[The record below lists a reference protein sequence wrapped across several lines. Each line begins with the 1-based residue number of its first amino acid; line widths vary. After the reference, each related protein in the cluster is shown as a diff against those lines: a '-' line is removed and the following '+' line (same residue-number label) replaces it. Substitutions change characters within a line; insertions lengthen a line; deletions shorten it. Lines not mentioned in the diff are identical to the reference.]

1 MAEYRF
7 IENIRDYFNPGY
19 FTEDFGKSVATE
31 AGLDSKGLK
40 SIDERFSKLSELY
53 RQYKNIIVNG
63 NLVPKYKIE
72 ETHKFHTEL
81 LKLLG
86 YELTAPYMEWLYI
99 TETSVIPVRHIY
111 RQGGKTTLLIME
123 MQTMIPVGDTEPDGL
138 FGQHYDEEN
147 IPDVREQRYRF
158 SQWEKV
164 IPIPVPEDCK
174 INPSI
179 INRAIDEIFTL
190 PEEKRRPNYILMLAG
205 NKVFLLDQ
213 KEWHNGSYVIFDIE
227 QLLIDVTDKQRNKN
241 FFALFYLLC
250 GKNALAGESETALMS
265 RLHEASVKNAYSVT
279 QDLKTGVVN
288 AIETL
293 ANEAIHY
300 KRDVLKEEF
309 DETQESFAQDVKD
322 DCLTIIYRL
331 LFLFYAEAKPE
342 LGILPMKDETYLH
355 GYSLEMLRDLEQ
367 TPMQSD
373 ETNNGYFFHDSLW
386 RLFNMIHE
394 GYNENSEMP
403 YRTFSIR
410 KIDSPLFDDE
420 TLSVLKG
427 VKFRNS
433 EWQKIIRELSLSQEK
448 SDKRRGTIYYTN
460 LGINQLGSVYE
471 SLLAYRGFYASE
483 EFIEVHKANKPED
496 GTFLVPR
503 RRLEEF
509 KPNEI
514 LREGAL
520 DGQKKKRKNKEEGE
534 GKIVSHDQG
543 KFIYRLN
550 GIDRKKSASY
560 YTPEVLT
567 KSTVKYTLSGYKEK
581 LKNGEMRASDIL
593 KLKILEPAMGAAAFQ
608 NEVINQLAE
617 LYIRYYE
624 KENNIRLSADERPME
639 VQRVKAF
646 IATRNTYGVD
656 LNLTAI
662 ELGKLSLW
670 LNVMHPNMETPYFG
684 THLAWGNAVIGAWF
698 KVYSL
703 HDFYKEP
710 AQRGNHFSGYELV
723 KWWERNAHK
732 ISFSKGKQKRVIRKT
747 GKDSLEIYHFLLPDA
762 GMLSIMNESEL
773 KKAHPQEAKRM
784 ATIKNGW
791 LKPITI
797 DEVKRLRDISAGID
811 KLLEGYFKYQCKV
824 EAATASGFTVKGIPS
839 RPRELFSYAFKQS
852 ISDTRNNSASEYYK
866 LKTIMDYW
874 CSLWYWNIE
883 DAGELPNRETYWTD
897 IEDIIGS
904 VMQEVTSENSATK
917 QTSSTSREDKEQLS
931 LTFEEED
938 GTCFCAR
945 EPDFDEEADDQ
956 EEIAAPVSKQE
967 AESLIGSMKNRRLS
981 LGNSRTK
988 IVKDL
993 AEHYRFFHPMLEF
1006 IEVFWLRDGF
1016 DIICGNPPWLKYEFK
1031 DEDIVQ
1037 EKYPEVAIRKSLNA
1051 AAIRKKLASIFEE
1064 NPSMEKAYYDEL
1076 INYVASSAFMN
1087 AKCNYPLLEG
1097 QQTNLY
1103 KCVLENGFSLL
1114 SPTGFMGLLHPEG
1127 IYDDPNGQPLRK
1139 EVYHRLRYH
1148 FQYLNEYLLFAEIG
1162 DRKTYSTNIYG
1173 SYKDVKF
1180 DSINN
1185 LFIPATIDDCY
1196 NSDDSTPV
1204 GGIKVN
1210 GKWNIIGHTDRI
1222 ITYTEEELA
1231 ILGRA
1236 FNENED
1242 SDRVKLGTIHA
1253 KKVLKI
1259 LDKLSEFKKRVKDW
1273 GEDKK
1278 IEVAFDEANDAKA
1291 GNIKRHTQYPD
1302 MNRYE
1307 LIYSG
1312 PHIFVANPLYK
1323 TPQIISEQKADYDC
1337 LDLSKTDENYVPR
1350 TNYIPAIDLIS
1361 FKKRIQGFKT
1371 GNDGMGNE
1379 TYDCWMDLYR
1389 VGVRKMLNIEGERTL
1404 TPAILPPRT
1413 SHINGIV
1420 STTFPKTDD
1429 IIEFAGITASVI
1441 MDFVVKTIG
1450 ARNISSSRI
1459 ESFQMGVEKKYQD
1472 ALFSRTL
1479 LLNCVNKYYSELW
1492 KSGWRDSYKE
1502 QSWSL
1507 SDPRLKQFS
1516 VLSSEWD
1523 KNTPLR
1529 NYFER
1534 RQALIE
1540 IDVLVAMA
1548 LGLSYDDLK
1557 TIYQVQFPVLQEYDD
1572 ETWYDANGSIVF
1584 TTNKGLVGVGVE
1596 RKGNPKKNVLGWE
1609 DIRGELSA
1617 DGLVYQGTSEN
1628 FSYIM
1633 PADKSE
1639 IYAGDEYSFVAPYT
1653 RCNRLADYKRAWDF
1667 FENKIK

>member
-448 SDKRRGTIYYTN
+448 SDKRRGRISYSN

-471 SLLAYRGFYASE
+471 SLLAYRGFYAAE
-483 EFIEVHKANKPED
+483 EFIEVHEAGKQTDE
-496 GTFLVPR
+496 TYLVVRSR
-503 RRLEEF
+503 RDHF
-509 KPNEI
+509 KDNEI
-514 LREGAL
+514 LRQN
-520 DGQKKKRKNKEEGE
+520 DSIKKRKGKNKSESSEGE
-534 GKIVSHDQG
+534 NKMVVHDQW

-550 GIDRKKSASY
+550 GRDRKKSASY
-560 YTPEVLT
+560 YTPEELT
-567 KSTVKYTLSGYKEK
+567 ASTVKYTLKGYKEK
-581 LKNGEMRASDIL
+581 LDKGEMKAVELLR
-593 KLKILEPAMGAAAFQ
+593 LKILEPAMGAAAFQ

-617 LYIRYYE
+617 MYIRYYE
-624 KENNIRLSADERPME
+624 KEHDMHIPADERPME
-639 VQRVKAF
+639 IQKAKAY

-684 THLAWGNAVIGAWF
+684 THLAWGNAVIGAWL

-703 HDFYKEP
+703 KDVYKEII
-710 AQRGNHFSGYELV
+710 RSGNRQGCELV
-723 KWWERNAHK
+723 KWWERKPHMVR
-732 ISFSKGKQKRVIRKT
+732 FSKGKQKRVIRSK
-747 GKDSLEIYHFLLPDA
+747 GKDNLEIYHFLLPDYN
-762 GMLSIMNESEL
+762 MLGILSVKDLKEQYPLES
-773 KKAHPQEAKRM
+773 KRM
-784 ATIKNGW
+784 VSIKNDW
-791 LKPITI
+791 TKPIT
-797 DEVKRLRDISAGID
+797 DSDVKRLRRLSEGID
-811 KLLEGYFKYQCKV
+811 KLLEGYIEYQCRV
-824 EAATASGFTVKGIPS
+824 EAATANGFNVKGLPV
-839 RPRELFSYAFKQS
+839 RQRELFSYSLKQS
-852 ISDTRNNSASEYYK
+852 ISDTRNSSTSEYYK
-866 LKTIMDYW
+866 LKTILDYW
-874 CSLWYWNIE
+874 CALWYWDFENAADI
-883 DAGELPNRETYWTD
+883 PNRDTYWND
-897 IEDIIGS
+897 LENIIGLNLP
-904 VMQEVTSENSATK
+904 ETK
-917 QTSSTSREDKEQLS
+917 EKVDSTSNNNNDSEQGAFN
-931 LTFEEED
+931 FEESDEY
-938 GTCFCAR
+938 TCNTD
-945 EPDFDEEADDQ
+945 EPDVEDYIDESIELS
-956 EEIAAPVSKQE
+956 APVSK
-967 AESLIGSMKNRRLS
+967 AEVNNFIKDMQDKHVLFTEN
-981 LGNSRTK
+981 NRTK
-988 IVKDL
+988 IVASL
-993 AEHYRFFHPMLEF
+993 ADKYRFFHPMIEF

-1016 DIICGNPPWLKYEFK
+1016 DIICGNPPWLKWQYEPQQAVS
-1031 DEDIVQ
+1031 D
-1037 EKYPEVAIRKSLNA
+1037 KYPEYVIRKEYNA
-1051 AAIRKKLASIFEE
+1051 DKVAKL
-1064 NPSMEKAYYDEL
+1064 
-1076 INYVASSAFMN
+1076 
-1087 AKCNYPLLEG
+1087 
-1097 QQTNLY
+1097 
-1103 KCVLENGFSLL
+1103 
-1114 SPTGFMGLLHPEG
+1114 
-1127 IYDDPNGQPLRK
+1127 
-1139 EVYHRLRYH
+1139 
-1148 FQYLNEYLLFAEIG
+1148 
-1162 DRKTYSTNIYG
+1162 
-1173 SYKDVKF
+1173 
-1180 DSINN
+1180 
-1185 LFIPATIDDCY
+1185 
-1196 NSDDSTPV
+1196 
-1204 GGIKVN
+1204 
-1210 GKWNIIGHTDRI
+1210 
-1222 ITYTEEELA
+1222 
-1231 ILGRA
+1231 
-1236 FNENED
+1236 
-1242 SDRVKLGTIHA
+1242 
-1253 KKVLKI
+1253 
-1259 LDKLSEFKKRVKDW
+1259 
-1273 GEDKK
+1273 
-1278 IEVAFDEANDAKA
+1278 
-1291 GNIKRHTQYPD
+1291 
-1302 MNRYE
+1302 
-1307 LIYSG
+1307 
-1312 PHIFVANPLYK
+1312 
-1323 TPQIISEQKADYDC
+1323 
-1337 LDLSKTDENYVPR
+1337 LSKTNYLSDPVLKKVCLDEQTEVECSKSLLNSMVLYPELKGSQTDLFKCILYNSIEMVSPNGYIGMVHPNTVFDEGKGQIMRKFLYPHLEYRFQYSNRMELFKGPDGKMDFNTCIYRGNNSTIKFDAIANLCKPFTIDECYNHDGNGPCLGIEYVDKDGKKQLNLFGHKERIIHYDEGMLRLVAKVFENTEEWDSCKMVAIHAQKSISILEKLSDKRHVADLHPYTSEGFHATNALKDNTMQQVTKYPNYDAYEMIFNSTQINILSPFSKLPQAICSKDSHYDIIDYTKWTVLDKIR
-1350 TNYIPAIDLIS
+1350 TNYIPKA
-1361 FKKRIQGFKT
+1361 
-1371 GNDGMGNE
+1371 
-1379 TYDCWMDLYR
+1379 
-1389 VGVRKMLNIEGERTL
+1389 
-1404 TPAILPPRT
+1404 
-1413 SHINGIV
+1413 
-1420 STTFPKTDD
+1420 D
-1429 IIEFAGITASVI
+1429 IIEFKHKVDESEQWFQRYKVGFKKMLDITHERTLKGGIIPQKASHTNSILSTYFASDRESIIFAGMAASVVL
-1441 MDFVVKTIG
+1441 DFFIKTVGVGNLTQSVLEGLPYGIDSKYYTPLI
-1450 ARNISSSRI
+1450 ARVLR
-1459 ESFQMGVEKKYQD
+1459 
-1472 ALFSRTL
+1472 
-1479 LLNCVNKYYSELW
+1479 LNCVNNWYKKLWEDNYMASMSELEC
-1492 KSGWRDSYKE
+1492 STDDS
-1502 QSWSL
+1502 
-1507 SDPRLKQFS
+1507 RLQPFS
-1516 VLSSEWD
+1516 SMKAHFDDNSFLKTD
-1523 KNTPLR
+1523 
-1529 NYFER
+1529 YER
-1534 RQALIE
+1534 RMALVE
-1540 IDVLVAMA
+1540 IDVIIAQA
-1548 LGLSYDDLK
+1548 LGYSLNDL
-1557 TIYQVQFPVLQEYDD
+1557 IYIYTSTFNTTQKYESD
-1572 ETWYDANGSIVF
+1572 TWYDKNGRVVF
-1584 TTNKGLVGVGVE
+1584 TANSENKYDLPRKDKNGV
-1596 RKGNPKKNVLGWE
+1596 KGWE
-1609 DIRGELSA
+1609 SIRGLLSK
-1617 DGLVYQGTSEN
+1617 DQNSYNGNNTPHIHTIDPSE
-1628 FSYIM
+1628 
-1633 PADKSE
+1633 SE
-1639 IYAGDEYSFVAPYT
+1639 QYANDRIEFIPPYT
-1653 RCNRLADYKRAWDF
+1653 RCNRIDDYKRAWYF
-1667 FENKIK
+1667 FEDKIK

>member
-19 FTEDFGKSVATE
+19 FTDEFGKKVAEE
-31 AGLDSKGLK
+31 AGLGAKDLK
-40 SIDERFSKLSELY
+40 AIDEQFGKLSELY
-53 RQYKNIIVNG
+53 RQYKNKIVNG

-72 ETHKFHTEL
+72 ETHHFHTDL

-86 YELTAPYMEWLYI
+86 YKASTPYQEWLYLDD
-99 TETSVIPVRHIY
+99 TSVVPVRHIY
-111 RQGGKTTLLIME
+111 REGAKCTLLIME
-123 MQTMIPVGDTEPDGL
+123 MQTMIPVGDAEPDGL

-164 IPIPVPEDCK
+164 IPTQIPEDCK
-174 INPSI
+174 ISPTI

-190 PEEKRRPNYILMLAG
+190 PKENQRPNYILMLAG

-213 KEWHNGSYVIFDIE
+213 KEWHNGAYVIFDIE

-250 GKNALAGESETALMS
+250 GKDALAGESETALMS

-279 QDLKTGVVN
+279 KDLKTGVVK
-288 AIETL
+288 AVETL

-300 KRDVLKEEF
+300 KREVLKEEF
-309 DETQESFAQDVKD
+309 DETKEEFAQAVKD
-322 DCLTIIYRL
+322 DCLRIIYRL
-331 LFLFYAEAKPE
+331 LFVFYAEAKPE
-342 LGILPMKDETYLH
+342 LGILPMKDEVYLR

-367 TPMQSD
+367 TPLHSVEAQY
-373 ETNNGYFFHDSLW
+373 GYFFHDSLW
-386 RLFNMIHE
+386 RLFRMIQN
-394 GYNENSEMP
+394 GYNENGQMG
-403 YRTFSIR
+403 YQTFRIK

-420 TLSVLKG
+420 EFTVLKG
-427 VKFRNS
+427 VKYRNS

-448 SDKRRGTIYYTN
+448 SDKRRGRISYAN

-483 EFIEVHKANKPED
+483 EFIEVHKAGKPQD

-503 RRLEEF
+503 SRFNDF
-509 KPNEI
+509 KSNEI

-520 DGQKKKRKNKEEGE
+520 DEQGKKRKKKDSEEE
-534 GKIVSHDQG
+534 ARIVSHPEQE
-543 KFIYRLN
+543 FIYRLN

-567 KSTVKYTLSGYKEK
+567 KSTVKYTLLGYEEK
-581 LKNGEMRASDIL
+581 LRRGEMRASDIL

-608 NEVINQLAE
+608 NEVINQLADM
-617 LYIRYYE
+617 YIRYYE
-624 KENNIRLSADERPME
+624 KENNTRLNADKRPME
-639 VQRVKAF
+639 VQKVKAF

-684 THLAWGNAVIGAWF
+684 THLAWGNAVIGAWL
-698 KVYSL
+698 KVYSIQ
-703 HDFYKEP
+703 DFYKEP
-710 AQRGNHFSGYELV
+710 TQRGNRFSGYELV
-723 KWWERNAHK
+723 KWWERPTHK
-732 ISFSKGKQKRVIRKT
+732 VGFSKGKQKKVLRKT
-747 GKDSLEIYHFLLPDA
+747 GKDTLEIYHFLLPDE
-762 GMLSIMNESEL
+762 GMLGVMNESDL
-773 KKAHPQEAKRM
+773 KKASPQEAKRM
-784 ATIKNGW
+784 ATIKSGW
-791 LKPITI
+791 LKPITR
-797 DEVKRLRDISAGID
+797 DEVKRLRDISTGID
-811 KLLEGYFKYQCKV
+811 RLLESYMKYQAKV
-824 EAATASGFTVKGIPS
+824 EAATASGFSFVGMPT
-839 RPRELFSYAFKQS
+839 RQRELFSYAFKQS
-852 ISDTRNNSASEYYK
+852 ISDTRNNSASEYYR
-866 LKTIMDYW
+866 LKMILDYW
-874 CSLWYWNIE
+874 CSLWYWDLE
-883 DAGELPNRETYWTD
+883 DAAELPTRDTYWTD
-897 IEDIIGS
+897 IEDIIGP
-904 VMQEVTSENSATK
+904 VMNEVVSTGTK
-917 QTSSTSREDKEQLS
+917 NPSSSSPSNDKNQLS
-931 LTFEEED
+931 LDFGDEESSS
-938 GTCFCAR
+938 FCAR
-945 EPDFDEEADDQ
+945 EPDIDEED
-956 EEIAAPVSKQE
+956 EEMEENPAPVSKQE
-967 AESLIGSMKNRRLS
+967 AESMIGDMKNRRTS
-981 LGNSRTK
+981 LNNSRTE

-993 AEHYRFFHPMLEF
+993 AVRYRFFHPMLEF

-1037 EKYPEVAIRKSLNA
+1037 EKYPEVVIRKSLNA

-1064 NPSMEKAYYDEL
+1064 TPSMEKAYHDEL
-1076 INYVASSAFMN
+1076 VNYVSSSAFMN

-1114 SPTGFMGLLHPEG
+1114 SPTGYMGLLHPEG

-1139 EVYHRLRYH
+1139 EVYHRLRFH
-1148 FQYLNEYLLFAEIG
+1148 FQYLNEYKLFAEIG

-1196 NSDDSTPV
+1196 TDRMGDV
-1204 GGIKVN
+1204 GGIKVD
-1210 GKWNIIGHTDRI
+1210 GKWNITGHPDRI

-1231 ILGRA
+1231 VLGRA
-1236 FNENED
+1236 FNEDED
-1242 SDRVKLGTIHA
+1242 NDCVKLGTIHA

-1259 LDKLSEFKKRVKDW
+1259 LDKLSEFKKRVIDYVKDT
-1273 GEDKK
+1273 E
-1278 IEVAFDEANDAKA
+1278 EALHEANDAKA
-1291 GNIKRHTQYPD
+1291 GIIKRYTQYPD
-1302 MNRYE
+1302 MGCCE

-1323 TPQIISEQKADYDC
+1323 TPQIVSEQKADYDC
-1337 LDLSKTDENYVPR
+1337 LDLTKTCEDYVPR
-1350 TNYIPAIDLIS
+1350 TNYIPVTDIVTFKNYIKIS
-1361 FKKRIQGFKT
+1361 DERFKRETEKRWI
-1371 GNDGMGNE
+1371 E
-1379 TYDCWMDLYR
+1379 LYR
-1389 VGVRKMLNIEGERTL
+1389 VGARKMLNVEGERTL
-1404 TPAILPPRT
+1404 TPAILPPGT
-1413 SHINGIV
+1413 THINGIV

-1429 IIEFAGITASVI
+1429 IIEFAGITASLV
-1441 MDFVVKTIG
+1441 MDFIVKTLG
-1450 ARNISSSRI
+1450 ARNLSSSRI
-1459 ESFQMGVEKKYQD
+1459 ESFQMGIEKKYQD
-1472 ALFSRTL
+1472 ALYSRVL
-1479 LLNCVNKYYSELW
+1479 LLNCVNKYYADL
-1492 KSGWRDSYKE
+1492 WRDGWHESFKT
-1502 QSWSL
+1502 QTWSL
-1507 SDPRLKQFS
+1507 SDHRLKAFS
-1516 VLSSEWD
+1516 TLSEEWTKD
-1523 KNTPLR
+1523 TPLR

-1548 LGLSYDDLK
+1548 LGLSFDDLK

-1584 TTNKGLVGVGVE
+1584 TTNKGLAGVGVE

-1609 DIRGELSA
+1609 DVRGELS
-1617 DGLVYQGTSEN
+1617 DDTLMYKGTSES

-1633 PADKSE
+1633 PEDKSE
-1639 IYAGDEYSFVAPYT
+1639 IYAGDEYTFVAPYT
-1653 RCNRLADYKRAWDF
+1653 RCDRLADYKRAWDL
-1667 FENKIK
+1667 FEKTIK